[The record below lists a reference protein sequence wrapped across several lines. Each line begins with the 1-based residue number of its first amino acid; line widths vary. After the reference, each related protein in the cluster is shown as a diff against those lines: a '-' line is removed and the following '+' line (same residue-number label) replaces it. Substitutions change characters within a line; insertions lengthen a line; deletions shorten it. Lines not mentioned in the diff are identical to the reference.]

1 MITKKLFTGGINQ
14 DDGYMLVAKEEY
26 LNGLNIRFTSSEH
39 GKVGEVSNIE
49 GNVAITITLPSGVN
63 ICIGAY
69 EDTPNRRLFFFNQN
83 SNSSHGIYCYD
94 ADDGNAY
101 TVLLSSQVVGGLGFG
116 PFIHSVA
123 MVGNLLYFTDGQN
136 PQRRINVEA
145 GIKLNHPAYNTAVAP
160 YVLDTVESGQNKMLS
175 SVISLIRNQPWAPP
189 SIEKIADA
197 GYPNNF
203 IKEEAFQFMYRFV
216 YRDNEVSTF
225 SPLSVTANYNTSTD
239 NTNGINAIQVTIP
252 TLSKITQDVKYV
264 EVAVRYV
271 LGGNVFVIKTFD
283 SGFDTHN
290 NGVTAL
296 SFKFYN
302 DSVGVAVDNATS
314 VKQFDSIPVRSK
326 TLEVVKNRLFLGNNV
341 DGYDTPTSTS
351 LTLSSAVAGSS
362 QVSGQWY
369 KIIYRADG
377 VTLTKYYVYLFD
389 VAHPAEPGYY
399 EPATQPNPSAFPT
412 SASFASLNL
421 VGANINAIA
430 AYLGIQPQDIF
441 QLYYVDAD
449 ITITGITSS
458 SLANTP
464 IFKTDSSYRAGV
476 VFFDEAGRK
485 SGVVTNANA
494 VRAIPDRA
502 YDTVS
507 FVREINWSLDNL
519 QFSEIPTWAT
529 HYAVVRTKCLRTSFF
544 QQLRSPTKLKYI
556 SKNAETG
563 EYDPPSD
570 THTPGAFGVAI
581 DISGLFSVGLGYQY
595 QEGDLV
601 KLYVSGVVAPY
612 TLAVKDQTG
621 SYVIADLI
629 NLDSTSKDILFEIY
643 TPYVRSDVE
652 PYFEVGQVYKINN
665 PGLNTRRYSVVTGS
679 FRGDTYLLSRGA
691 YLTEV
696 MSPNDK
702 LWKNW
707 NTDIGRV
714 SSVVRA
720 GQESLPTGV
729 SYSNQI
735 IQGTEINGLSTFDAL
750 DTNNLPI
757 EMKQIQRLI
766 LSTKVNAEGNV
777 LLAIG
782 EQETASVYIGEAQ
795 ILDSSGE
802 AFLATT
808 TGIIGTINIL
818 RGSYGT
824 INPESVFK
832 WKGEVMFFDA
842 NAGSWVRY
850 NVNGLFP
857 YSSYKMTKYFKKCGQ
872 DIMKYLQNPSE
883 YNLANPNLPIRVLG
897 GADPFHEEYL
907 SSMPRMYLEPKNLVL
922 EDMPLSSWNYPF
934 TTAAA
939 AMSVTPSSTPFTY
952 QQGSGPSTSQ
962 QFTFSGTNLSING
975 TVTIT
980 APSAFEVSKDNIT
993 FGNSITFTYLNTS
1006 ATGNFRVR
1014 MKAGILAGSVAA
1026 ANVTVVG
1033 GGASA
1038 NLSVSGTV
1046 SVSVTPSITPSRLSI
1061 GGFSYTE
1068 GSGPSAPAE
1077 LFTISVSSLSPSSG
1091 NITIIPPTDYEISTV
1106 GPGPGGFTTSSA
1118 VIAYTGG
1125 NTLASNQVWVRL
1137 RAGKP
1142 EGNYSLQEISISGG
1156 GASATVTVSGQV
1168 LPVGGTPTIY
1178 WYPGSGYGLSVSES
1192 CSMATGFPI
1201 TLYSYNDPLTFGP
1214 ASIVFINRTTSP
1226 TRLLGYT
1233 HIFMNGRNWD
1243 INPADG
1249 SVIGESADQC

>member
-1 MITKKLFTGGINQ
+1 MVTKKLFTGGINQ
-14 DDGYMLVAKEEY
+14 DDGYLLVDKGEY
-26 LNGLNIRFTSSEH
+26 LNGLNVRFTTSEH
-39 GKVGEVSNIE
+39 GKVGEISNIE
-49 GNVAITITLPSGVN
+49 GNVAINISLPAGRN
-63 ICIGAY
+63 NCIGAY
-69 EDTPNRRLFFFNQN
+69 EDTPNRRMFFFNLN
-83 SNSSHGIYCYD
+83 SNGSHGIYCYD
-94 ADDGNAY
+94 ADDGSVY

-175 SVISLIRNQPWAPP
+175 SVINLIRNQPWAPP
-189 SIEKIADA
+189 SIEKIAEA

-216 YRDNEVSTF
+216 YRDGEVSTF
-225 SPLSVTANYNTSTD
+225 SALSTTANYNTPLET
-239 NTNGINAIQVTIP
+239 TNAINAIRVTIP
-252 TLSKITQDVKYV
+252 FGQKIAQDVKYV
-264 EVAVRYV
+264 EVGVKYV
-271 LGGNVFVIKTFD
+271 LGGNVFIIKTFD
-283 SGFDTHN
+283 TGFDTHN

-302 DSVGVAVDNATS
+302 DSVGVAVDNAAS
-314 VKQFDSIPVRSK
+314 VKQFDSVPVRSK

-341 DGYDTPTSTS
+341 DGYDTPVSTS

-362 QVSGQWY
+362 QVSGQWH
-369 KIIYRADG
+369 KIVYRADG

-399 EPATQPNPSAFPT
+399 EPATQPNPSSFPT
-412 SASFASLNL
+412 SAAFSSLNL

-430 AYLGIQPQDIF
+430 AFLGIQPQDIF
-441 QLYYVDAD
+441 QLYYVDAN

-485 SGVVTNANA
+485 CGVVTNANA
-494 VRAIPDRA
+494 IRAIPDRA

-563 EYDPPSD
+563 EYETPSD
-570 THTPGAFGVAI
+570 THTSGAFGVAI

-621 SYVIADLI
+621 SFLVADLI

-679 FRGDTYLLSRGA
+679 FRGDTYLLSRGT

-720 GQESLPTGV
+720 GQASLPTGV
-729 SYSNQI
+729 AYSNQI

-750 DTNNLPI
+750 DTSNLPI
-757 EMKQIQRLI
+757 EMKQIQRLV

-824 INPESVFK
+824 IHPESVFK

-842 NAGSWVRY
+842 YAGSWVRY

-857 YSSYKMTKYFKKCGQ
+857 YSSYKMTKYFKKVGQ
-872 DIMKYLQNPSE
+872 DIQKYLQTPAE

-897 GADPFHEEYL
+897 GVDPFHEEYI
-907 SSMPRMYLEPKNLVL
+907 SSMPRMFLEPKNIVL

-939 AMSVTPSSTPFTY
+939 TMSVTPASTPFTY
-952 QQGSGPSTSQ
+952 QQGSGPSASQ

-980 APSAFEVSKDNIT
+980 APSNFEVSKDNIT
-993 FGNSITFTYLNTS
+993 FGTSISFTYSNTS
-1006 ATGNFRVR
+1006 ATGTFRVR
-1014 MKAGILAGSVAA
+1014 MKAGILAGSVSA
-1026 ANVTVVG
+1026 ANVIVVG

-1046 SVSVTPSITPSRLSI
+1046 SASVTPVIVATPSVL
-1061 GGFSYTE
+1061 GGFSYNE
-1068 GSGPSAPAE
+1068 GSGPSASQSFLLSA
-1077 LFTISVSSLSPSSG
+1077 SSLSPSSG
-1091 NITIIPPTDYEISTV
+1091 NITIVPPTDYEISTV
-1106 GPGPGGFTTSSA
+1106 SDSAGFTTSSA
-1118 VIAYTGG
+1118 VIAYTAGG
-1125 NTLASNQVWVRL
+1125 TLASNQVWVRL

-1156 GASATVTVSGQV
+1156 GASATVTLSGQV

-1214 ASIVFINRTTSP
+1214 ASIVFTNKFATQ
-1226 TRLLGYT
+1226 RLLGYT
-1233 HIFMNGRNWD
+1233 NIFMNGRNWD